1 MNRSFA
7 HSRERRH
14 RRHAPALPVR
24 PRVAVLLRAAAA
36 AAALA
41 LAACATLP
49 PPTAE
54 LAAAAQAV
62 ATAGDAD
69 AAHYAAQDY
78 ESARNELLQAQA
90 AMAAGDDAAARTGAL
105 VAAAGGD
112 LARERSRA
120 AVLDNDYAQRRDE
133 IARLRA
139 QLQVDDTDTGP
150 VPPALQD
157 GDAMAPQMRLQALE
171 TDPRYAGVAAYERLR
186 AEQAV
191 QAVATAKSRDRQ
203 SAMVLASRRVAIA
216 ELAAH
221 AELVQA
227 AVRRLE
233 QVRGDLLLEASRR
246 EADRA
251 RQEAER
257 LRLQAQIQ
265 AEEADRL
272 RAAAEAEA
280 TARQQAEDVILDVGG
295 EQAEKLKAARDRDA
309 ELARQEAE
317 LLQAQQAA
325 GGAPAPAKAA
335 PRPAPKPASKPVKK
349 KK

>member
-7 HSRERRH
+7 YSRERRH
-14 RRHAPALPVR
+14 RRLAPVVAAR
-24 PRVAVLLRAAAA
+24 PLAAALLCA
-36 AAALA
+36 CSLA

-54 LAAAAQAV
+54 LAAAQQAV
-62 ATAGDAD
+62 AAAGDAD
-69 AAHYAAQDY
+69 AAQYAPQDY
-78 ESARNELLQAQA
+78 ESARNELQQAQS
-90 AMAAGDDAAARTGAL
+90 AMAAGDDPAARTAAL

-112 LARERSRA
+112 LARARSRA
-120 AVLDNDYAQRRDE
+120 VVLDNDYAQRRDE

-139 QLQVDDTDTGP
+139 QLQVDAADAAP
-150 VPPALQD
+150 APPALQE
-157 GDAMAPQMRLQALE
+157 GDAMTPGMRLQALE

-191 QAVATAKSRDRQ
+191 QAVATAKSRDRPT
-203 SAMVLASRRVAIA
+203 AMVLASRRVGIA

-221 AELVQA
+221 GELMERA
-227 AVRRLE
+227 IRRLD

-317 LLQAQQAA
+317 LLKAQQAA
-325 GGAPAPAKAA
+325 GGTPAPARAA
-335 PRPAPKPASKPVKK
+335 PKAASKPAAKPAKK

>member
-7 HSRERRH
+7 YSWERRH
-14 RRHAPALPVR
+14 RRDALALPAR
-24 PRVAVLLRAAAA
+24 PRVAVLLCATV
-36 AAALA
+36 AALA

-69 AAHYAAQDY
+69 AAQYAPQDF

-112 LARERSRA
+112 LARARSRA

-133 IARLRA
+133 IARLRT

-150 VPPALQD
+150 APPALQD

-171 TDPRYAGVAAYERLR
+171 SDPRYAGVGAYERLR

-191 QAVATAKSRDRQ
+191 QAVATAKSRDRP
-203 SAMVLASRRVAIA
+203 SAMVLASRRVATA

-221 AELVQA
+221 AELVQV

-265 AEEADRL
+265 AEEAERL

-295 EQAEKLKAARDRDA
+295 EQADKLKAARDRDA
-309 ELARQEAE
+309 DLARQEAE

-325 GGAPAPAKAA
+325 GGTPAPARAA
-335 PRPAPKPASKPVKK
+335 PRTVPKAATKPVKK

>member
-7 HSRERRH
+7 YSRERRH
-14 RRHAPALPVR
+14 RRDALALPVR
-24 PRVAVLLRAAAA
+24 PRLAVLLCAAAFT
-36 AAALA
+36 

-69 AAHYAAQDY
+69 AAQYAPQEYD
-78 ESARNELLQAQA
+78 SARNELLQAQA
-90 AMAAGDDAAARTGAL
+90 AMAAGDDDAARAGAL
-105 VAAAGGD
+105 AAAAGAD
-112 LARERSRA
+112 LARARSRV

-133 IARLRA
+133 IARLRT
-139 QLQVDDTDTGP
+139 QLQVDETDTGP
-150 VPPALQD
+150 APPALQD
-157 GDAMAPQMRLQALE
+157 GDATAPQMRLQALE
-171 TDPRYAGVAAYERLR
+171 TDPRYAGVGAYERLR

-191 QAVATAKSRDRQ
+191 QAVDTAKSRDRPA
-203 SAMVLASRRVAIA
+203 AMVLASRRVAIA

-265 AEEADRL
+265 AEEAERL

-325 GGAPAPAKAA
+325 GGTPAPARAAPKAA
-335 PRPAPKPASKPVKK
+335 PKAASKPAKK
-349 KK
+349 NK

>member
-1 MNRSFA
+1 MNGSFA

-14 RRHAPALPVR
+14 RRHALALPVR
-24 PRVAVLLRAAAA
+24 PRVAVLLC

-69 AAHYAAQDY
+69 AAQYAPQDY

-90 AMAAGDDAAARTGAL
+90 AMAAGDDDAARAGAL
-105 VAAAGGD
+105 IAAAGGD
-112 LARERSRA
+112 LARARSRA

-150 VPPALQD
+150 VPPALQE

-171 TDPRYAGVAAYERLR
+171 TDPRYAGVGAYERLR

-191 QAVATAKSRDRQ
+191 QAVATAKSHDRQ
-203 SAMVLASRRVAIA
+203 TAMVLASRRVAIA

-265 AEEADRL
+265 AE
-272 RAAAEAEA
+272 
-280 TARQQAEDVILDVGG
+280 DVILDVGS
-295 EQAEKLKAARDRDA
+295 EQAAKLKAARDRDA

-325 GGAPAPAKAA
+325 GGTPAPAKAA
-335 PRPAPKPASKPVKK
+335 PKAAPKAATKPASKPAKK
-349 KK
+349 NK